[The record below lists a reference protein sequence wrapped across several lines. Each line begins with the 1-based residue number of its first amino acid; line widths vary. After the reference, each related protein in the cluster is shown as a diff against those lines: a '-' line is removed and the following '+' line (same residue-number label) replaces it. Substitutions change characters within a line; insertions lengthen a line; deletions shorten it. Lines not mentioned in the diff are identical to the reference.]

1 MPPTSLTLTNGFFIF
16 RTEYLFSFNDKFEIN
31 DDFEVLKKMGLVLG
45 EINCMFVICSQKLG
59 MVCLIQIVI

>member
-1 MPPTSLTLTNGFFIF
+1 MVFFIF

-45 EINCMFVICSQKLG
+45 EINCMIIICSQKLG
-59 MVCLIQIVI
+59 MVRLIQIVI